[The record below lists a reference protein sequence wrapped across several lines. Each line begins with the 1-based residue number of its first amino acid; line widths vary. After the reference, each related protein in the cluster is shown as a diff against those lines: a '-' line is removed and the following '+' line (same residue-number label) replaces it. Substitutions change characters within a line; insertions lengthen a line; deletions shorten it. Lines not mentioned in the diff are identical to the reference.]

1 MNVTDM
7 REILKS
13 RYSPVIR
20 NQSVD
25 CMPDNQ
31 VIAIYRSL
39 INRRDPELCK
49 QPVPKKQRLHE
60 PVRYEQLRM
69 EI

>member
-1 MNVTDM
+1 MNVADM
-7 REILKS
+7 RETLKR

-25 CMPDNQ
+25 FMPEEQ
-31 VIAIYRSL
+31 VIAIYNSL
-39 INRRDPELCK
+39 IERRDPELCK
-49 QPVPKKQRLHE
+49 SPIPKTKRLHE
-60 PVRYEQLRM
+60 PIKYEQLRM

>member
-7 REILKS
+7 RDALKK

-20 NQSVD
+20 GRNVD
-25 CMPDNQ
+25 VMPEEQ

-39 INRRDPELCK
+39 IERKDLDNPRK
-49 QPVPKKQRLHE
+49 IPKSKRLHE
-60 PVRYEQLRM
+60 PIKYEQLKM

>member
-1 MNVTDM
+1 MTVNDM
-7 REILKS
+7 REALKK

-25 CMPDNQ
+25 YMPENQ

-39 INRRDPELCK
+39 IERKDPEVNGTK
-49 QPVPKKQRLHE
+49 ISKRNRLHE
-60 PVRYEQLRM
+60 PIKYEQLKM